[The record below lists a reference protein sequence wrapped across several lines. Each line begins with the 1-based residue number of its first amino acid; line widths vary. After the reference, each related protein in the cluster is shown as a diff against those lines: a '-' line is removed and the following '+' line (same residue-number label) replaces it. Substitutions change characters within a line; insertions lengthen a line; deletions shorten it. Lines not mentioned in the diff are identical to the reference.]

1 MEKLLY
7 LVPVCGLVALLFALF
22 TARYIGKKDAG
33 TAKMKEIADAI
44 ATGARAF
51 LFAEHLQPPR
61 TFNRVSASIRGLQLD
76 PPVCRSRVSA
86 LLRLLFYR
94 HLSDCI
100 SPTPNIADA

>member
-51 LFAEHLQPPR
+51 LFAAYRILFVFSYR
-61 TFNRVSASIRGLQLD
+61 LGDQLAH
-76 PPVCRSRVSA
+76 C
-86 LLRLLFYR
+86 RLLCAGRSVLYPGR
-94 HLSDCI
+94 ILWYDCGH
-100 SPTPNIADA
+100 

>member
-51 LFAEHLQPPR
+51 LFA
-61 TFNRVSASIRGLQLD
+61 VSNSDCLCRGTVFSDRLGDQLAY
-76 PPVCRSRVSA
+76 R
-86 LLRLLFYR
+86 RLLCAGRSVLYPGR
-94 HLSDCI
+94 VLWYDCGY
-100 SPTPNIADA
+100 

>member
-51 LFAEHLQPPR
+51 CLP
-61 TFNRVSASIRGLQLD
+61 SIE
-76 PPVCRSRVSA
+76 
-86 LLRLLFYR
+86 F
-94 HLSDCI
+94 
-100 SPTPNIADA
+100 

>member
-51 LFAEHLQPPR
+51 LFAEYRILIV
-61 TFNRVSASIRGLQLD
+61 FAVVLFLVIGL
-76 PPVCRSRVSA
+76 VINC
-86 LLRLLFYR
+86 RLLCAGRSVLYPGR
-94 HLSDCI
+94 VLWYDRGY
-100 SPTPNIADA
+100 